1 MNNETQNLD
10 INDYSVKELMD
21 LLDITSLN
29 TVSVNEKINENIQQ
43 FSEEGNE
50 AMVEFFK
57 KAKKKLLE
65 NIQSQIQQNWFE
77 NEYPLTEGQPIQ
89 NSKITSRFNK
99 VQEFDGALQ
108 QERLAINQSRPVP
121 YAQGEINPTL
131 RNITTKIVNVDSR
144 FRSNNVPALKSL
156 PYTST
161 GIWNPTH
168 FTADLSENLN
178 KVMLLR
184 LYSVHI
190 PYTWYNIPRGS
201 NCFMYD
207 DVVYSL
213 TPGNY
218 DPDSLITEIAGLG
231 IGLTLNYSSITGKVT
246 LSGLSPNTQLVFF
259 KTEGLE
265 VGINVTEKCGGC
277 DNNTTN
283 QVNNTLGWIL
293 GFREV
298 CYTIPDPAV
307 DLTAEAPLDLNG
319 PKYLLLY
326 LDDFN
331 HNRTNK
337 GLISIE
343 DRDSKLDL
351 PKYYKEGNIQS
362 TNGGVVVIPPQCQN
376 DTLEINNCPPETLP
390 VKTPFYTQDLPRTIT
405 QAQQYSINE
414 IIKNRKNT
422 PNLKITP
429 PNPNNI
435 FGVIPA
441 KIQNLNFGEVL
452 VENANSLTYNTR
464 RYFGPVDIERIEVK
478 LLDDKGNLVDLNG
491 ADWSF
496 TLFSDHLYQY

>member
-1 MNNETQNLD
+1 MEKENQNLD
-10 INDYSVKELMD
+10 INDYSIKELMD
-21 LLDITSLN
+21 LLDITSLTPTN
-29 TVSVNEKINENIQQ
+29 IDEKINENIQK

-50 AMVEFFK
+50 AMVSFFS
-57 KAKKKLLE
+57 KAKTKLLD
-65 NIQSQIQQNWFE
+65 NIKSETQENWFE
-77 NEYPLTEGQPIQ
+77 NEYPLTEGQAIQ
-89 NSKITSRFNK
+89 NSKITSRYNK

-121 YAQGEINPTL
+121 YAQGELNPAL
-131 RNITTKIVNVDSR
+131 RNVTTKIVNVDSR
-144 FRSNNVPALKSL
+144 FRSNSVPALKSL
-156 PYTST
+156 PYTSS

-201 NCFMYD
+201 NSFMYNNT
-207 DVVYSL
+207 VYSIP
-213 TPGNY
+213 PGNY
-218 DPDSLITEIAGLG
+218 DATSLAAAIASLG
-231 IGLTLNYSSITGKVT
+231 IGLTLTYSSVTGKVT
-246 LSGLSPNTQLVFF
+246 LSGLTPGNELFFF
-259 KTEGLE
+259 KTEGFE
-265 VGINVTEKCGGC
+265 ETCGLS
-277 DNNTTN
+277 NTSTN
-283 QVNNTLGWIL
+283 QINNTLGWIL
-293 GFREV
+293 GFREA
-298 CYTIPDPAV
+298 CYTIVAPSTE
-307 DLTAEAPLDLNG
+307 LTAEAPLDLNG

-331 HNRTNK
+331 HNRVNK

-343 DRDSKLDL
+343 DRESKLDL
-351 PKYYKEGNIQS
+351 PKYYKEGNIQATS
-362 TNGGVVVIPPQCQN
+362 GGVFVTPPQCQT
-376 DTLEINNCPPETLP
+376 DTLEINNCPPQALP
-390 VKTPFYTQDLPRTIT
+390 VPSQFFTQDLPRTIT

-441 KIQNLNFGEVL
+441 KIQNLTFGDVL

-496 TLFSDHLYQY
+496 SLFSDHLYQY